1 MFEDQAGWNAGD
13 LKRLKLAEQT
23 DPAEQG
29 LLQYAPLNIGMLLRP
44 TLAPVSMPRAGDAAS
59 PKSF

>member
-1 MFEDQAGWNAGD
+1 MSEDQAGWNAGD

-44 TLAPVSMPRAGDAAS
+44 SLAPVSMPCDSDVASRA
-59 PKSF
+59 SF